1 MMMMDLRLIL
11 ALFACFLNVWGAP
24 KPRVTEVNRTLSC
37 CEQVK
42 IHATKGCVHT
52 FTIGSMTVARVTDT
66 EDSVMEPV
74 QFLPDERMMLVQE
87 CMDFTHEIS
96 CDISPS
102 RASLE
107 IIHYHPTCSRED
119 SPPDAANTVQ
129 GSVLFLLLTMALK
142 MIYWHHHCAA

>member
-1 MMMMDLRLIL
+1 MMDLRLL
-11 ALFACFLNVWGAP
+11 ALSACFLNVWGAP
-24 KPRVTEVNRTLSC
+24 KPGVTEVNRTLSC

-42 IHATKGCVHT
+42 IPATKGCADT
-52 FTIGSMTVARVTDT
+52 FKIGSMTVARVTDT
-66 EDSVMEPV
+66 LNSVMEPV
-74 QFLPDERMMLVQE
+74 QFRKDERMMLVQK
-87 CMDFTHEIS
+87 CVDFTHEIS

-129 GSVLFLLLTMALK
+129 GSALFLLLTMALK
-142 MIYWHHHCAA
+142 MIC